1 MQLNEKQLADGFRTG
16 DAGSFE
22 ALYRAYGPRLYRF
35 CLRLSGD
42 VSCAEDLT
50 QEVFVA
56 AFRGADRFEARSSIA
71 TWLYRIAL
79 YRWRDARDKSRI
91 TTVSLHDS
99 DAPLSADPAQIGL
112 QNLELDA
119 AIAALPDALRTAF
132 LLVKA
137 EGFLFREA
145 AEILGVPES
154 TLKSRVALAARQL
167 QAQLTSAECDVRIQ
181 GSGCEV
187 GEIP

>member
-1 MQLNEKQLADGFRTG
+1 MQLNEKQLADGFRSG

-22 ALYRAYGPRLYRF
+22 ALYREFGPRLYRF

-50 QEVFVA
+50 QEVFLA

-91 TTVSLHDS
+91 TTVSLLDS
-99 DAPLSADPAQIGL
+99 EASLSADPAQIGL
-112 QNLELDA
+112 KKLELDA
-119 AIAALPDALRTAF
+119 AMAALPDGLRSAF

-154 TLKSRVALAARQL
+154 TLKSRVALATRKL
-167 QAQLTSAECDVRIQ
+167 QTHLSKDESGVPVPR
-181 GSGCEV
+181 SGCEI

>member
-1 MQLNEKQLADGFRTG
+1 MQLNEKQLADRFRCG
-16 DAGSFE
+16 EAGSFE
-22 ALYRAYGPRLYRF
+22 SLYREFGPRLYRF
-35 CLRLSGD
+35 CLRLCGD

-50 QEVFVA
+50 QEVFLA
-56 AFRGADRFEARSSIA
+56 AFRGAERFEARSSIA

-79 YRWRDARDKSRI
+79 YRWRHSRDKSRI
-91 TTVSLHDS
+91 NTVSLQET

-112 QNLELDA
+112 EKVALDA
-119 AIAALPDALRTAF
+119 ALAALPDPLRVAF

-137 EGFLFREA
+137 EGFLCREA

-154 TLKSRVALAARQL
+154 TLKSRVALASHKL
-167 QAQLTSAECDVRIQ
+167 QALLSTDEREVQMPQSR
-181 GSGCEV
+181 CEI